1 MIRQPMFWLLQSA
14 AGFSHYY
21 VASLGMG
28 GLVARINVWGR
39 NYGIVLGLPNHKLCS
54 EQEQLR

>member
-1 MIRQPMFWLLQSA
+1 MFWLLQSA